1 MTWSIEKAELI
12 GEVYDRHLA
21 AWGSSYATL
30 EDLEREWSDGH
41 YVWTTHERLEPLVN
55 AFERLWLLSRMLRID
70 TLPLKGRDNSF
81 VSRAE
86 WLRIT
91 HEIILV
97 RLAGIR
103 DLAALLVSVVLEL
116 GLPVYRVSI
125 RALLR
130 SNIIKSNV
138 ALVAALK
145 RLAGAVPD
153 LRNER
158 NTLVHQGVRRAF
170 GDYQLFDHISH
181 MEALGNEVK
190 VEPWTDES
198 GHVRTFD
205 LLIEQRRIS
214 AEFEAEFSA
223 SAMELREIVLELLAI
238 LVIEWRARFSVKA
251 EDRANGAAEQGR
263 RPRRPPSTR
272 PCVSPTA
279 CPRAKS
285 PPSFSS
291 S

>member
-1 MTWSIEKAELI
+1 MTWTIEKAELV
-12 GEVYDRHLA
+12 GEIYDRHLA
-21 AWGSSYATL
+21 VWGNSHATL

-91 HEIILV
+91 HELMLM

-103 DLAALLVSVVLEL
+103 DLAALLVSVVLEI
-116 GLPVYRVSI
+116 GLPVYRVSV

-130 SNIIKSNV
+130 SNVIKGNI
-138 ALVAALK
+138 ALVASLK
-145 RLAGAVPD
+145 RLEGAVPD
-153 LRNER
+153 LRKER

-170 GDYQLFDHISH
+170 GDYQLFDHLSH
-181 MEALGNEVK
+181 LEALGSDVK
-190 VEPWTDES
+190 VEPWTDEN

-205 LLIEQRRIS
+205 LLVEQRRIS
-214 AEFEAEFSA
+214 VEFEAEFSA
-223 SAMELREIVLELLAI
+223 SATELREIVLELLAI
-238 LVIEWRARFSVKA
+238 LVVEWRERFRVKS
-251 EDRANGAAEQGR
+251 ENRPNRAAEQGLAADGASR
-263 RPRRPPSTR
+263 RG
-272 PCVSPTA
+272 
-279 CPRAKS
+279 
-285 PPSFSS
+285 
-291 S
+291 